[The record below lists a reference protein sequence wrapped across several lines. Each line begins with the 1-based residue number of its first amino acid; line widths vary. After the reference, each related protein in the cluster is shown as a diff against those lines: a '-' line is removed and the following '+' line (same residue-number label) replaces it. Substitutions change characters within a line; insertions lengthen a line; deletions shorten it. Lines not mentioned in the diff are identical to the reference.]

1 MLLQGKGKWLFI
13 REWFRRL
20 YLIKVLAWLSPEM
33 QLPTTGNV
41 PVASTNAVRD
51 LEEDT
56 LFYAYCVIYGGDHD
70 GLIDLQFNKGRFC
83 SEELMG
89 E

>member
-1 MLLQGKGKWLFI
+1 M
-13 REWFRRL
+13 
-20 YLIKVLAWLSPEM
+20 LAWLSAEM
-33 QLPTTGNV
+33 QL
-41 PVASTNAVRD
+41 VASTNAVKY
-51 LEEDT
+51 LEDT
-56 LFYAYCVIYGGDHD
+56 LFYAYCVIYGGDRD

>member
-1 MLLQGKGKWLFI
+1 MFI

-20 YLIKVLAWLSPEM
+20 IKVLAWLSAEM
-33 QLPTTGNV
+33 QPPITGNV

-51 LEEDT
+51 LEEDA
-56 LFYAYCVIYGGDHD
+56 LFYAYCVICGVDQD